1 MLELIH
7 EILNSEECIDLGQ
20 FLQQLRQ
27 QNQQYLL
34 RNDILSAFSDY
45 CKSLQKSEFFY
56 NTSQLGKLIYFTQEI
71 ILNNG
76 NACLVVRAKI
86 ANQQVFHITEDLQV
100 EQITVE
106 ELLDLRDRLE
116 NLLVNKCNENPDYW
130 LKVSQQA
137 VERVVKNYT
146 WKIHSTRLLS
156 LAKIYGFWNY
166 TSQENREDMLRYLE
180 ILFYL
185 VFKSRAQQ
193 LLAQHMQR

>member
-146 WKIHSTRLLS
+146 
-156 LAKIYGFWNY
+156 
-166 TSQENREDMLRYLE
+166 
-180 ILFYL
+180 
-185 VFKSRAQQ
+185 
-193 LLAQHMQR
+193 